1 MRPRADTCA
10 RSAAFGPARRTDPV
24 PGRGGITRRAL
35 LGGSAALALMPG
47 LGLGT
52 PADAQTPPG
61 PLAVLRH
68 DAILRPVPRGAAA
81 APATGITGE
90 RTAFRVRDANGA
102 AVDFRPAPG

>member
-1 MRPRADTCA
+1 MFNYNDLTMCSRARTCCRPRH
-10 RSAAFGPARRTDPV
+10 V
-24 PGRGGITRRAL
+24 EGGITRRAL

-52 PADAQTPPG
+52 QAEAQVPPG
-61 PLAVLRH
+61 AFAVLRH

-81 APATGITGE
+81 APETGITGE
-90 RTAFRVRDANGA
+90 RAAFRVRDATGA